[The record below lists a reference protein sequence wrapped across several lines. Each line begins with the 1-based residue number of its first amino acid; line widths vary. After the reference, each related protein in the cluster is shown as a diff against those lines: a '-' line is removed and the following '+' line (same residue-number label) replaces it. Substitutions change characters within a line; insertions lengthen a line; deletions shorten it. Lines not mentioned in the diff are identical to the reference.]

1 MDTHLKVA
9 LYPRPSASR
18 PPINGPSND
27 PETPAVCNVPSIL
40 PAVSLGVCVEIRAC
54 DIGINPVNIPINKRN
69 KKAAKP
75 KWQTPLKALKALT
88 QMLRLLDCFCVHI
101 CRLSCPIYVKRYSLL
116 QIY

>member
-1 MDTHLKVA
+1 MCFITSFVEYNLFSDSLVTFNCISLIPNLTINADRKIEMDTHLKVA

-54 DIGINPVNIPINKRN
+54 DIGIRSEERRVGKECGAR
-69 KKAAKP
+69 
-75 KWQTPLKALKALT
+75 
-88 QMLRLLDCFCVHI
+88 
-101 CRLSCPIYVKRYSLL
+101 
-116 QIY
+116 